1 MDKLVIDEKGNV
13 FDPLADTEFG
23 TYLGSLWCH
32 QHTEQKESTKATFV
46 MDQPVVELTVERV
59 QAAIDNLAKVTDGIE
74 EHKKFLK
81 SLMDEVYY
89 SQHQDN

>member
-1 MDKLVIDEKGNV
+1 MNKLVIDEQGNV

-32 QHTEQKESTKATFV
+32 QHTEQKESIKAAFV
-46 MDQPVVELTVERV
+46 MDGPVRELTVERV
-59 QAAIDNLAKVTDGIE
+59 QAAIDNLAKVADGVD

-81 SLMDEVYY
+81 SLMDKVYY
-89 SQHQDN
+89 SEHQEN